1 MPREIRSKAKPAAP
15 RGSAHRARPGG
26 TSTEPD
32 DEPLSPELLR
42 DLRRQVRDLDDR
54 NRYLIV
60 SVFGLRFVLYYNVS
74 DDVYIMNDPSGG
86 TLFKRRKTAEAV
98 VKAVDRDLA
107 ILHVRV
113 QKDGSLKR
121 ISPLR
126 PLIRWNATASPSSS
140 KHRRRTP
147 PAR

>member
-1 MPREIRSKAKPAAP
+1 M
-15 RGSAHRARPGG
+15 SA
-26 TSTEPD
+26 EPD
-32 DEPLSPELLR
+32 DEPLPPELLR
-42 DLRRQVRDLDDR
+42 DLRRQIRDLDDR

-74 DDVYIMNDPSGG
+74 SDMYVMNDPSGG
-86 TLFKRRKTAEAV
+86 TLFKRLKTAEAV
-98 VKAVDRDLA
+98 VKAVDRDLG
-107 ILHVRV
+107 ILHVRL

-126 PLIRWNATASPSSS
+126 PLIRWGAKASPSAA
-140 KHRRRTP
+140 KQKRRTS